1 MTCDFSEILNEW
13 KNLIKQEEEI
23 KKKKRSVRNKM
34 KNLKMHNYDY
44 LIGDSRFEDMKE
56 MFIYE
61 GKSMSD
67 IGVFYGISREYVRQ
81 ILKSGGITNKDK
93 LDYVKRKITSLV
105 DKGETLEFIS
115 KELGMEK
122 SVLKSFVSRHKIKE
136 PITERQL
143 KYYFRDEKITNLYRD
158 GLTQKEIA
166 KKLNTSQTNVSR
178 VLIKHGMNKKQ
189 VSKKDVFELYGKGL
203 SKTEISK
210 KLGTSESN
218 VTRIL
223 ISGRDK
229 S

>member
-1 MTCDFSEILNEW
+1 
-13 KNLIKQEEEI
+13 
-23 KKKKRSVRNKM
+23 NKM